1 MSNINTIQILAF
13 DIGIK
18 NMAYCHCSIDNYDN
32 NENKKINFLNINK
45 VDLCCNKKN
54 IQTII
59 DNTIEFLDNI
69 LIELNIIDNIDND
82 NNKLIVL
89 IECQMTS
96 IMRTIQTCINTYFK
110 LIAKHLNLDI
120 ETIYV
125 SPKHKL
131 KIMDTY
137 TDIIASNKYKQNKID
152 AIHYATYLLKNVYK
166 NDEILTIINSH
177 KKKDDL
183 CDTFLMCVYY
193 YIQLHK

>member
-1 MSNINTIQILAF
+1 MKQLLSF

-18 NMAYCHCSIDNYDN
+18 NMAYCFAIIND
-32 NENKKINFLNINK
+32 NENENDLIIKAIDKIDLNCSN
-45 VDLCCNKKN
+45 NN
-54 IQTII
+54 IQNII
-59 DNTIEFLDNI
+59 DNTIEFLDDLMI
-69 LIELNIIDNIDND
+69 KLNLENTND
-82 NNKLIVL
+82 KLIIL

-110 LIAKHLNLDI
+110 LVGKHLNLDI

-131 KIMDTY
+131 KIMDKY
-137 TDIIASNKYKQNKID
+137 SDIIVSNKHKQNKLD
-152 AIHYATYLLKNVYK
+152 AIYYASHLLETVYK
-166 NDEILTIINSH
+166 NDEILKIINSH

-193 YIQLHK
+193 HIQLHK

>member
-1 MSNINTIQILAF
+1 MTNNNIQLLAF

-18 NMAYCHCSIDNYDN
+18 NMAYCICSVNDNDN
-32 NENKKINFLNINK
+32 DNDKKEINFLNINN

-54 IQTII
+54 IQNII

-69 LIELNIIDNIDND
+69 LLELNINND
-82 NNKLIVL
+82 SKIIVL

-110 LIAKHLNLDI
+110 LISKHQNIDI
-120 ETIYV
+120 KTEYI

-131 KIMDTY
+131 KIMDKFPE
-137 TDIIASNKYKQNKID
+137 IIANSKYKQNKLDSIYYTN
-152 AIHYATYLLKNVYK
+152 HLLTNIYK
-166 NDEILTIINSH
+166 NEKFLTIINSH

-183 CDTFLMCVYY
+183 CDAFLMCIYY
-193 YIQLHK
+193 FIYIL

>member
-1 MSNINTIQILAF
+1 MKQLLSF

-18 NMAYCHCSIDNYDN
+18 NMAYCFAII
-32 NENKKINFLNINK
+32 NENENENDLIIKAIDKIDLNCSN
-45 VDLCCNKKN
+45 NN
-54 IQTII
+54 IQNII
-59 DNTIEFLDNI
+59 DNTIEFLDDLMI
-69 LIELNIIDNIDND
+69 KLNLENTND
-82 NNKLIVL
+82 KLIIL

-110 LIAKHLNLDI
+110 LVGKHLNLDI

-131 KIMDTY
+131 KIMDKY
-137 TDIIASNKYKQNKID
+137 SDIIVSNKHKQNKLD
-152 AIHYATYLLKNVYK
+152 AIYYASHLLETVYK
-166 NDEILTIINSH
+166 NDEILKIINSH

-193 YIQLHK
+193 HIQLHK

>member
-1 MSNINTIQILAF
+1 MKQLLSF

-18 NMAYCHCSIDNYDN
+18 NMAYCFAVINDNDNDNDLIIKAIDKIDLNCSKN
-32 NENKKINFLNINK
+32 
-45 VDLCCNKKN
+45 N
-54 IQTII
+54 IQNII
-59 DNTIEFLDNI
+59 DNTIEFLDDLMI
-69 LIELNIIDNIDND
+69 KLNIENTKD
-82 NNKLIVL
+82 KLIIL

-110 LIAKHLNLDI
+110 LISKHLNLDI

-137 TDIIASNKYKQNKID
+137 GDTIASNKYKQNKVD
-152 AIHYATYLLKNVYK
+152 AIYYTSHLLKTVYK

-183 CDTFLMCVYY
+183 CDAFLMCVYY
-193 YIQLHK
+193 HIQLHK

>member
-1 MSNINTIQILAF
+1 MTNNNIQLLAF

-18 NMAYCHCSIDNYDN
+18 NMAYCICSVNDNDN
-32 NENKKINFLNINK
+32 DKKEINFLNINN

-54 IQTII
+54 IQNII

-69 LIELNIIDNIDND
+69 LLELNINND
-82 NNKLIVL
+82 SKIIVL

-110 LIAKHLNLDI
+110 LISKHQNIDI
-120 ETIYV
+120 KTEYI

-131 KIMDTY
+131 KIMDKFPE
-137 TDIIASNKYKQNKID
+137 IIANSKYKQNKLDSIYYTN
-152 AIHYATYLLKNVYK
+152 HLLTNIYK
-166 NDEILTIINSH
+166 NEKFLTIINSH

-183 CDTFLMCVYY
+183 CDAFLMCIYY
-193 YIQLHK
+193 FIYIL

>member
-1 MSNINTIQILAF
+1 MKQLLSF

-18 NMAYCHCSIDNYDN
+18 NMAYCFAIINDNDN
-32 NENKKINFLNINK
+32 DNENDNENENDLIIKAIDKIDLNCSN
-45 VDLCCNKKN
+45 NN
-54 IQTII
+54 IQNII
-59 DNTIEFLDNI
+59 DNTIEFLDDLMI
-69 LIELNIIDNIDND
+69 KLNLENTND
-82 NNKLIVL
+82 KLIIL

-110 LIAKHLNLDI
+110 LVGKHLNLDI

-131 KIMDTY
+131 KIMDKY
-137 TDIIASNKYKQNKID
+137 SDIIVSNKHKQNKLD
-152 AIHYATYLLKNVYK
+152 AIYYASHLLETVYK
-166 NDEILTIINSH
+166 NDDILKIINSH

>member
-1 MSNINTIQILAF
+1 MSNTIQLLAF

-32 NENKKINFLNINK
+32 IDKKINFLNINK

-54 IQTII
+54 IQIII
-59 DNTIEFLDNI
+59 DNTIEFLDTI
-69 LIELNIIDNIDND
+69 LVDLNIINNND
-82 NNKLIVL
+82 IKLIVL

-110 LIAKHLNLDI
+110 LVSKHQNLDI
-120 ETIYV
+120 KTEYV

-131 KIMDTY
+131 KIMDKFPE
-137 TDIIASNKYKQNKID
+137 IVVNSKYKQNKLD
-152 AIHYATYLLKNVYK
+152 AIYFTNHLLTTTYK
-166 NDEILTIINSH
+166 NDEFLNIINSH

-183 CDTFLMCVYY
+183 CDAFLMCIYY
-193 YIQLHK
+193 FIYII